1 MKTLREI
8 IVKFYASC
16 SLPQFSGQVANDN
29 MKLFEAIA
37 RQWAIAQMP
46 KKKKIDDRFDWTFQN
61 RLNKKFNEAI
71 DQAVK
76 NLENDREKQ

>member
-16 SLPQFSGQVANDN
+16 TLPQFSGQVANDN
-29 MKLFEAIA
+29 MKLFEVKA

-46 KKKKIDDRFDWTFQN
+46 KKRKKDFTLGRRDLIF
-61 RLNKKFNEAI
+61 NKAI

-76 NLENDREKQ
+76 NLENDREEQ